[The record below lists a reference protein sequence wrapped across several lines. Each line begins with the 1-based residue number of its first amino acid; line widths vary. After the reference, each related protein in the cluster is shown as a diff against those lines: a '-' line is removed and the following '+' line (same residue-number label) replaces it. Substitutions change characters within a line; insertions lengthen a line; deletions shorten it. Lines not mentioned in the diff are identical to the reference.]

1 LKRTEAFLFF
11 FAVAYV
17 EQGEADDISIE
28 DEESNASNGTP
39 PTNRPSH
46 ARKKKEEGKGMSSFI
61 EFTYYV
67 QIS

>member
-1 LKRTEAFLFF
+1 
-11 FAVAYV
+11 VAYV
-17 EQGEADDISIE
+17 EQGEDDDISIE

>member
-1 LKRTEAFLFF
+1 
-11 FAVAYV
+11 VAYV
-17 EQGEADDISIE
+17 EQGEADEISIE

-46 ARKKKEEGKGMSSFI
+46 ARKKKEQFI

-67 QIS
+67 QLS